1 MEKLLIIGAGGLGRM
16 TLENSISDFDC
27 YFVDDAYDI
36 GEKVCDTK
44 IVGKIID
51 LERLSEDY
59 EYLICAIGNNL
70 LRERITNFAI
80 GLGYK
85 IPNII
90 SKSAYVSKYS
100 KIGFGNVILNN
111 VCIQNGAVI
120 GNGVVIT
127 ANSEI
132 HHDCFVDDFSLI
144 YSCSVIRTNAK
155 IGKRVK
161 IGSTVS
167 ISNDVVIEDDS
178 VIENGE
184 VRKWIY

>member
-1 MEKLLIIGAGGLGRM
+1 MEKLLIVGAGGLGRM
-16 TLENSISDFDC
+16 TLENSIDIFDC

-36 GEKVCDTK
+36 GCSICDTRV
-44 IVGKIID
+44 VGKIVD
-51 LERLSEDY
+51 LEKLSKDY
-59 EYLICAIGNNL
+59 KFLICAIGDNS
-70 LRERITNFAI
+70 LREKITNLAI
-80 GLGYK
+80 CFGYM

-90 SKSAYVSKYS
+90 SKSSYISKYS
-100 KIGFGNVILNN
+100 KIGYGNIILNN
-111 VCIQNGAVI
+111 VCIQNGAMI

-132 HHDCFVDDFSLI
+132 HHDCYVDDFSLI
-144 YSCSVIRTNAK
+144 YSCSVIRTNAR

-167 ISNDVVIEDDS
+167 ISNDVIIEDDL

-184 VRKWIY
+184 VR